1 MGAPTQKGTA
11 VKIGFATFA
20 ITGYIPEDGL
30 RWRKTMQEERIIK
43 DVNALTMTKI
53 LADPADI
60 FEMDLI
66 ILDASGSITPV
77 QKGAT
82 VAITTPGNTALNCMC
97 VDDQVTFERLGDKK
111 TLSLIKEDSMT
122 YTA

>member
-82 VAITTPGNTALNCMC
+82 VAITTPGNTALNC
-97 VDDQVTFERLGDKK
+97 
-111 TLSLIKEDSMT
+111 
-122 YTA
+122 